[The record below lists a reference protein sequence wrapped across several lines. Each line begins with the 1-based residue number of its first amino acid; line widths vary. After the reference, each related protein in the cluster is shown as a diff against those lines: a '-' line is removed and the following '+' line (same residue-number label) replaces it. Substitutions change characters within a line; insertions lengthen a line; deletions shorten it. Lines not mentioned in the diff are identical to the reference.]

1 LQEQVAKKVSVE
13 SARRKNPSIHPA
25 SAAAAAQFCDV
36 LPTKVE
42 AAAAAAEL
50 RTGGALVFVPLFV
63 IPFSFC

>member
-1 LQEQVAKKVSVE
+1 MTLFRPKLSFEKRAVQNQCGATKT
-13 SARRKNPSIHPA
+13 AA
-25 SAAAAAQFCDV
+25 SAAAAQFCDV

-42 AAAAAAEL
+42 AAVEL